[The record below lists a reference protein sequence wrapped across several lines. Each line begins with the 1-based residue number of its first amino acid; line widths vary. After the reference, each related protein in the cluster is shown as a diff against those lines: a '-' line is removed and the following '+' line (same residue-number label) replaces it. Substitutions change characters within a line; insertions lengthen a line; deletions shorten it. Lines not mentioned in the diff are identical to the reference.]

1 MVECLAPEAVVRS
14 QQWDGNVWGLCS
26 ALGMVLGGVMVAM
39 WGTTACFL
47 LDAGCRLLSA
57 ACLLCMDTRPA
68 GWAEVRT
75 PIRTL
80 NTLTERREDLCESLR
95 TPRDAHVTLA
105 P

>member
-14 QQWDGNVWGLCS
+14 QQWDGNVWGLFS
-26 ALGMVLGGVMVAM
+26 ALGMVLGGAMVAM
-39 WGTTACFL
+39 WGTSACFL

-75 PIRTL
+75 QLP
-80 NTLTERREDLCESLR
+80 N
-95 TPRDAHVTLA
+95 A
-105 P
+105 